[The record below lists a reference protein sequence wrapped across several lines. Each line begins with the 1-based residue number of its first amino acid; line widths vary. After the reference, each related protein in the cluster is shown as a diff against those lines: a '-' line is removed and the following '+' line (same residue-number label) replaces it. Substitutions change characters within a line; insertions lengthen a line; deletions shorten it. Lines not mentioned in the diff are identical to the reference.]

1 MYRCVHDVCMYTR
14 MYVCMYVFMCVG
26 AHTSMY
32 ACMHVRTCIC
42 TCTCAHISAYA
53 QASRECARMSEMCVC
68 MLLRVR
74 VHAFVDGIY
83 TPICIHKP
91 YVSCVVCMYVHTYAR
106 ILLSMHA
113 CM

>member
-1 MYRCVHDVCMYTR
+1 VYRCVHDVCMYTR
-14 MYVCMYVFMCVG
+14 MYVCMHVFMCVG

-53 QASRECARMSEMCVC
+53 QASRECARMSEICVC

-74 VHAFVDGIY
+74 VHAFVEVFAHLYAY
-83 TPICIHKP
+83 TNHMCR
-91 YVSCVVCMYVHTYAR
+91 VLCVCMYIRTHVYF
-106 ILLSMHA
+106 
-113 CM
+113 